1 MKVRAIAAAA
11 LTAALAACSA
21 ASPTTATVQVGDALT
36 FSVEVADTEQTQRDG
51 LSGRTSLSE
60 GTGMLFPFE
69 ERQEQQV
76 WMAGMEISI
85 DVAWIVDDQVL
96 AVDTLDPCTEPDPA
110 ECPRWPSPGEVD
122 ALLEVRAGSLDGIEP
137 GTTVDVREE
146 TP

>member
-96 AVDTLDPCTEPDPA
+96 ATDTLDPALRDLLPRTGRHGSTFVRTSNCTS
-110 ECPRWPSPGEVD
+110 ECAS
-122 ALLEVRAGSLDGIEP
+122 
-137 GTTVDVREE
+137 
-146 TP
+146 

>member
-69 ERQEQQV
+69 ERQEQLIQE
-76 WMAGMEISI
+76 AK
-85 DVAWIVDDQVL
+85 AKFL
-96 AVDTLDPCTEPDPA
+96 ADFKGT
-110 ECPRWPSPGEVD
+110 
-122 ALLEVRAGSLDGIEP
+122 
-137 GTTVDVREE
+137 GTTKSFGNERQIWLRSDLLRL
-146 TP
+146 PPM

>member
-85 DVAWIVDDQVL
+85 DVAWIV
-96 AVDTLDPCTEPDPA
+96 
-110 ECPRWPSPGEVD
+110 
-122 ALLEVRAGSLDGIEP
+122 VRAIAA
-137 GTTVDVREE
+137 VVRWCRSSNKFAELFE
-146 TP
+146 DPS